1 MDEFDWEALLAPIS
15 EEAPVGN
22 DPRANFA
29 ADSLY
34 FRLRDARTEARAAE
48 RQADAAGEESA
59 SAAPWGPV
67 LRLAV
72 KLLATEAKDL
82 EVAAW
87 CSEALLRADGLAGLA
102 AGFAL
107 MQELVERYG
116 EALHPEPDEEG
127 IARHVAPVMG
137 LNGESAEGT
146 LIQPLRK
153 LALFQR
159 PDGTPLPFWRY
170 QQSVETAGIGD
181 IARREQRFA
190 AGVIPFDQIEKEADA
205 ASGAAFARLHQEATA
220 ALNAWQGLSR
230 ALDLRAGNDAPP
242 MGRVR
247 DLLSEIVAIAARY
260 APENEIAAAA
270 ATEGATPIMEPSA
283 LESGDGGTIR
293 TREEALRRLNE
304 IAEFFRRTEPHS
316 PLAYTLFEA
325 VRRGRL
331 SWPQLLEEIVPDP
344 DSRAG
349 ILRSLGIQPSP
360 TSE

>member
-1 MDEFDWEALLAPIS
+1 MVDEFDLEALLAPIS
-15 EEAPVGN
+15 DEMPAGG

-34 FRLRDARTEARAAE
+34 FGLRDARAEARAVE
-48 RQADAAGEESA
+48 RQADAAGEENA
-59 SAAPWGPV
+59 PAAQWGPV

-87 CSEALLRADGLAGLA
+87 CTEALLRADGLAGLA

-116 EALHPEPDEEG
+116 EALHPMPDDEG
-127 IARHVAPVMG
+127 MARHVAPVTG
-137 LNGESAEGT
+137 LNGESNDGT

-153 LALFQR
+153 LPLFQR
-159 PDGTPLPFWRY
+159 PDGTAVPFWKY
-170 QQSVETAGIGD
+170 QQSVEAAGIGD
-181 IARREQRFA
+181 LARREQRFA
-190 AGVIPFDQIEKEADA
+190 AGVIPFEQLETEAAA
-205 ASGAAFARLHQEATA
+205 ASAAAFTRLHQDATA
-220 ALNAWQGLSR
+220 ANAAWQALAS
-230 ALDLRAGNDAPP
+230 ALDARAGKDAPP
-242 MGRVR
+242 TSRVR
-247 DLLSEIVAIAARY
+247 DLLADIAGIAARY
-260 APENEIAAAA
+260 APEGEIASA
-270 ATEGATPIMEPSA
+270 ATEEEPVVASSA
-283 LESGDGGTIR
+283 VDLGDLGGIR

-331 SWPQLLEEIVPDP
+331 TWPKLLEEIVPDA

-349 ILRSLGIQPSP
+349 ILRSLGIQPSS